1 MKKLLL
7 FIITVLLFYSCKRN
21 IEKDTT
27 DNFSITGT
35 IKITFNNSN
44 VYLKTQENGIL
55 VMLDSTTIENG
66 KFEFKGSINKPVV
79 YGIFI
84 DSIKGT
90 IGIFMENKA
99 ITIEAYE
106 DSLSSSKISGSKTN
120 NDYLNFVRQSNQI
133 ISKMNV
139 LFPVFQKARAE
150 NDVEKLEIINAK
162 MQAIN
167 DENTSFALS
176 YAKQHPDSYIS
187 AMALHST
194 LRVPSIHRDTILKI
208 YDNFSDFVKKG
219 DFAVETLQFLET
231 SRKNDSIKNKKFLET
246 DYPQGKR

>member
-1 MKKLLL
+1 MKKLLP
-7 FIITVLLFYSCKRN
+7 FIVIALLLYSCKKDP
-21 IEKDTT
+21 EKDTV
-27 DNFSITGT
+27 DNFSISGT
-35 IKITFNNSN
+35 IKSTFNNSN

-55 VMLDSTTIENG
+55 VVLDSTTVING
-66 KFEFKGSINKPVV
+66 EFAFKGHVNKPVV

-84 DSIKGT
+84 DSIKDA

-99 ITIEAYE
+99 ITIEAYK
-106 DSLSSSKISGSKTN
+106 DSLSSSKISGSQTN
-120 NDYLNFVRQSNQI
+120 SDYLNFVHQSNQI
-133 ISKMNV
+133 ISKTNV
-139 LFPVFQKARAE
+139 LFPTFQKARAE

-167 DENTSFALS
+167 DENTSFALN
-176 YAKQHPDSYIS
+176 YAKQHPNSYIS

-219 DFAVETLQFLET
+219 DFAIETVLFLET
-231 SRKNDSIKNKKFLET
+231 SKKNDSIQK
-246 DYPQGKR
+246 

>member
-1 MKKLLL
+1 MKKLLP
-7 FIITVLLFYSCKRN
+7 FIVVVLLLYSCKKN
-21 IEKDTT
+21 TEKDIA

-35 IKITFNNSN
+35 IKTTFNNSN
-44 VYLKTQENGIL
+44 VYLKTQENRIL
-55 VMLDSTTIENG
+55 VVLDSTTVTNG

-84 DSIKGT
+84 DSIKGA
-90 IGIFMENKA
+90 IGVFMENKV
-99 ITIEAYE
+99 ITIEAYK
-106 DSLSSSKISGSKTN
+106 DSLPSSKISGSKTN
-120 NDYLNFVRQSNQI
+120 NDYLSFVRQSNQI

-139 LFPVFQKARAE
+139 LFPAFQKARAE
-150 NDVEKLEIINAK
+150 NDAEKLEIINAK

-167 DENTSFALS
+167 DENTSFALN
-176 YAKQHPDSYIS
+176 YAKQHPNSYIS

-219 DFAVETLQFLET
+219 DFAIETVQFLET
-231 SRKNDSIKNKKFLET
+231 SKINDSIQK
-246 DYPQGKR
+246 